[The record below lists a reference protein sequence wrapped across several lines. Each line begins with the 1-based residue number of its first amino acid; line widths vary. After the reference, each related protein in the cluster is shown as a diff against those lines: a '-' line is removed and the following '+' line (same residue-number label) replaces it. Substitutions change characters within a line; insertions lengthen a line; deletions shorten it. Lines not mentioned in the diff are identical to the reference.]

1 MVEFA
6 FLCAEFVMQQT
17 SRTPPIVSID
27 TNRTK
32 VVRLQRGGGAIPSED
47 SPPEEVQALAALM
60 ERASNAAKQMKYFGL
75 ASKQFS
81 LLELIS
87 SAVRAGFA
95 QVDANV
101 QSSEAS
107 FQWASG
113 PADLIFSVSFR
124 DTAKVSIVA
133 VSQADVFGLILT
145 GYSDAD
151 SVSVETNPTIADGDL
166 GRNAVMFSSM
176 LLTFSGFDNLP
187 AWTKY
192 PEGHIPGAVGVV
204 EMWRD
209 GVSLSSLFDR
219 YWISIY
225 PRILTF
231 WKLLSDGWYFPQLSR
246 ALSLKKAFEQKLSAT
261 KTHKRPRRPL

>member
-1 MVEFA
+1 MH
-6 FLCAEFVMQQT
+6 QT

-27 TNRTK
+27 NNRTK
-32 VVRLQRGGGAIPSED
+32 VVRLQRGSGAIPAED
-47 SPPEEVQALAALM
+47 RSRPEEVEALSALM
-60 ERASNAAKQMKYFGL
+60 ERASNAAKQMKYFVL
-75 ASKQFS
+75 ATKRFS
-81 LLELIS
+81 LLELTS
-87 SAVRAGFA
+87 SAIRAGFA
-95 QVDANV
+95 QVDAHV

-124 DTAKVSIVA
+124 DPAKVSIVA

-151 SVSVETNPTIADGDL
+151 SVSVETNPMIADGDL
-166 GRNAVMFSSM
+166 GRNALMFRDM

-192 PEGHIPGAVGVV
+192 PEGHIPGAGGLV

-219 YWISIY
+219 YWISIS
-225 PRILTF
+225 PRVLTV
-231 WKLLSDGWYFPQLSR
+231 WESLRRWYFPQLSR
-246 ALSLKKAFEQKLSAT
+246 ALSVKKALEQKLSST
-261 KTHKRPRRPL
+261 KTQRRHADRRRN